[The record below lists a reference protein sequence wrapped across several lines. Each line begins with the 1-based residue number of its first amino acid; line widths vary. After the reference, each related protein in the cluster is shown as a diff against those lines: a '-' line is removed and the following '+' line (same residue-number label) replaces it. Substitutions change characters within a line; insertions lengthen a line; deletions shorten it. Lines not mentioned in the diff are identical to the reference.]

1 MDINLNS
8 ETTGDEH
15 ALACPG
21 CGSTNLHHHRVD
33 VYRRNREDDSQGLR
47 AMVYGA
53 GPVLVGNNMYGNPS
67 ERRDGVR
74 MHFTCEMCPA
84 LSELTIVQHKGTTYL
99 QTTVV
104 GSRAEVEGDD

>member
-1 MDINLNS
+1 MDIQLNS

-33 VYRRNREDDSQGLR
+33 VYRRNREDDNQGLR
-47 AMVYGA
+47 ASVYSVGS
-53 GPVLVGNNMYGNPS
+53 VIVGNNMDGNPS